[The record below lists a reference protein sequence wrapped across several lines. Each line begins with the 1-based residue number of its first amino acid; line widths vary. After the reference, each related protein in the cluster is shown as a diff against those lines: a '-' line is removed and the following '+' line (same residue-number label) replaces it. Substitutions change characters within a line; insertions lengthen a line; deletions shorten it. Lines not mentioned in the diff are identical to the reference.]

1 MGRAMIPR
9 GCAVQDPYTN
19 TTNWAK
25 IIGVVALVLG
35 ILALAAGIIYL
46 TLPAHSLPAL
56 LGRLPNISAH
66 RSKRGIAAL
75 LAGAILVIVGIVAL
89 ARSRRAA

>member
-1 MGRAMIPR
+1 
-9 GCAVQDPYTN
+9 VQDPYTN

-25 IIGVVALVLG
+25 IIGVVALILG

-46 TLPAHSLPAL
+46 TVPAHSLPAL
-56 LGRLPNISAH
+56 LGRLPNIAAH

-75 LAGAILVIVGIVAL
+75 LAGAVLVIVGIIAL
-89 ARSRRAA
+89 VRSRRAA